1 MIKFLTLKKLLFNT
15 DFRSAVSDIC
25 GMSFYR
31 IAQVFKFHPKQRYK
45 YKYKI
50 YTFDNSNKLK
60 IS

>member
-1 MIKFLTLKKLLFNT
+1 MFNT

>member
-1 MIKFLTLKKLLFNT
+1 MYSHDKIPDSKNLLFNT

-31 IAQVFKFHPKQRYK
+31 IAQVFYFHPNKDISTNIK
-45 YKYKI
+45 YTLLI
-50 YTFDNSNKLK
+50 IQ